1 MHKASFE
8 SLFNKAEIL
17 LMEWI
22 DEKLNDEY
30 DGTICLSRYRSFG
43 DTTWIAFCQVERT
56 INDKFF
62 TYNLLNTASDP
73 KSTKELALEQLC
85 ENLKNGSLWLES
97 AETYALTK
105 P

>member
-1 MHKASFE
+1 MREVSFE
-8 SLFNKAEIL
+8 DLFNKAEIL

-43 DTTWIAFCQVERT
+43 NTTWIAFCQIERYV
-56 INDKFF
+56 NGKFF

-73 KSTKELALEQLC
+73 KETKKLALEQLC
-85 ENLKNGSLWLES
+85 ENLKMIPLWLES
-97 AETYALTK
+97 TETYALTK